1 MKRRRY
7 GMVVFVLA
15 LALTQQAWAQGSDVE
30 SVLKA
35 REAALIARDFDR
47 ALGLFADDAI
57 VVTSSGRLLIGKEQ
71 LRVWVQDQIDRRQ
84 REEAGSRQVQ
94 GSKLSVALLLGRSAS
109 ESGRLRQAAE
119 GHPRDDR
126 RGSGLMLT
134 ILPTDYEARGEPTR
148 IRHLPWAGFPRLR
161 WQRLR
166 RPHRRTT
173 FSSAPHRRV
182 GNRRAATQSCTE
194 SSAICRRRPRRPM
207 CLPAAPC
214 YPENVWPTAY
224 SVELQSSARPA

>member
-47 ALGLFADDAI
+47 ALGLFADDAV

-109 ESGRLRQAAE
+109 ESGRLRQGPKAT
-119 GHPRDDR
+119 RDAR
-126 RGSGLMLT
+126 RRSVLML
-134 ILPTDYEARGEPTR
+134 PTLVGADALAS
-148 IRHLPWAGFPRLR
+148 IAAGGVDGRF
-161 WQRLR
+161 
-166 RPHRRTT
+166 
-173 FSSAPHRRV
+173 
-182 GNRRAATQSCTE
+182 
-194 SSAICRRRPRRPM
+194 
-207 CLPAAPC
+207 
-214 YPENVWPTAY
+214 
-224 SVELQSSARPA
+224 